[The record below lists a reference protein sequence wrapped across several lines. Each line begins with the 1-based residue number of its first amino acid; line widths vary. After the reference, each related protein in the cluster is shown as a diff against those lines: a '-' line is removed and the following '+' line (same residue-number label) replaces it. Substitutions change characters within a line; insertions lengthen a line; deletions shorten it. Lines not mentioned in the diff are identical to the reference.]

1 MKRYFPPDPE
11 TMPKFAGVRTFM
23 RLPHVRT
30 LQEVDFVVVGIPFDD
45 AVTFR
50 SGTRFGPEGIRSQS
64 VMIRNWHPVHDI
76 DVFKYLSGVDYGD
89 VAVVPGHVE
98 DTHERT
104 AREFKAIAEAGV
116 TPFAMGG
123 DHSVT
128 LGELR
133 GLAPVLGPLALV
145 HFDAHVDTSEGYF
158 GKKYDHGTPFRRTA
172 EEGLVDTARSI
183 QVGIRGAR
191 GGPEY
196 YRQSEELG
204 YEVIGMHEFERIGVQ
219 ATLERIHKRVGNAPC
234 FITIDIDSVD
244 PAFAPGTGTPEVG
257 GFTSREIL
265 NLVRG
270 LKGLDI
276 KGGDLVEVIPAL
288 DPGEITAY
296 LGANLLFE
304 MICLL
309 ALNRRGQGG

>member
-1 MKRYFPPDPE
+1 MTRHRPPDPE
-11 TMPKFAGVRTFM
+11 TLPKFAGVRSFM
-23 RLPHVRT
+23 RLPHLRT
-30 LQEVDFVVVGIPFDD
+30 LDDADFAVVGIPFDD

-64 VMIRNWHPVHDI
+64 VMLRNWHPVHDI
-76 DVFKYLSGVDYGD
+76 DVFDYLSGIDYGD

-98 DTHERT
+98 DTHART
-104 AREFKAIAEAGV
+104 AAEFKTIAEAGV

-133 GLAPVLGPLALV
+133 GLAPVHGKLALV
-145 HFDAHVDTSEGYF
+145 HFDAHVDTSDGYF

-172 EEGLVDTARSI
+172 EEGLVDPSRSI
-183 QVGIRGAR
+183 QVGIRGPR

-196 YRQSEELG
+196 YRQSKELG
-204 YEVIGMHEFERIGVQ
+204 YEVIPMHEFEQIGIPS
-219 ATLERIHKRVGNAPC
+219 TLERIHERVGNTPC
-234 FITIDIDSVD
+234 FVTIDIDAID
-244 PAFAPGTGTPEVG
+244 PAYAPGTGTPEVG

-270 LKGLDI
+270 LKGLDM
-276 KGGDLVEVIPAL
+276 KAGDVVEVIPAL
-288 DPGEITAY
+288 DPAEITAY
-296 LGANLLFE
+296 LAANLLYE
-304 MICLL
+304 LIALL
-309 ALNRRGQGG
+309 ALSKRGQDG